1 MSKRVISVILILI
14 VVGGI
19 GLLAYNKATKD
30 HQRNQKAQS
39 VKSSRNSALL
49 VDGYVVKP
57 ENLPNTII
65 TTGSLLSNE
74 FTEIRPEMSGRI
86 THIYFKEG
94 AYVKKGDLLVKLF
107 DGDLQAQMEQLEIQL
122 SLADTTLLR
131 QKKLLEINGISRQ
144 TVDVSQ
150 NQVAAYKAQVD
161 YYKAEISKTVIRA
174 PFSGRLGLRQVS
186 EGAIVSPSTLVTKI
200 YQNNPLKLEFSVPE
214 RYSDQTKIGDHVS
227 FTTAAHVKDTFRG
240 TVYAINPGIDPD
252 SRTLSM
258 RAHVK
263 NDKNLLTPGAFA
275 SVSIDLRE
283 IDNALLVP
291 TQSLI
296 PTTKD
301 DQVVV
306 SRNGKANFVSVKT
319 GIRTKDKVQIL
330 SGIQPGDTVLT
341 TGILQVHPESELQF
355 LSITDGE

>member
-1 MSKRVISVILILI
+1 MSKRVISIILILI
-14 VVGGI
+14 VVGGV
-19 GLLAYNKATKD
+19 GLLAYNKAAKD

-39 VKSSRNSALL
+39 VKSSKKSALL

-65 TTGSLLSNE
+65 TTGSLQSNE

-94 AYVKKGDLLVKLF
+94 AYTKKGDLLVKLF
-107 DGDLQAQMEQLEIQL
+107 DGDLQAQMEQLEVQL
-122 SLADTTLLR
+122 SLADTTLAR

-150 NQVAAYKAQVD
+150 NQVASFKAQVD
-161 YYKAEISKTVIRA
+161 YYKAEISKTEIRA

-186 EGAIVSPSTLVTKI
+186 EGAIVSPTTLVTKI

-227 FTTAAHVKDTFRG
+227 FTTSAHAKDTFSG
-240 TVYAINPGIDPD
+240 TVYAINPGIEPD
-252 SRTLSM
+252 SRTLTM
-258 RAHVK
+258 RAHVS
-263 NDKNLLTPGAFA
+263 NNKNLLTPGAFA

-306 SRNGKANFVSVKT
+306 SRNGKAQFVSVKT
-319 GIRTKDKVQIL
+319 GMRTKDKVQIL
-330 SGIQPGDTVLT
+330 SGIQSGDTVLT
-341 TGILQVHPESELQF
+341 TGILQVQPESELQF
-355 LSITDGE
+355 LSINDGE

>member
-1 MSKRVISVILILI
+1 MSKRIISIILILI
-14 VVGGI
+14 VVGVI

-30 HQRNQKAQS
+30 RQLNMKAQS
-39 VKSSRNSALL
+39 AKSSRAAALL
-49 VDGYVVKP
+49 VDGYVVKS
-57 ENLPNTII
+57 ESLPNTII
-65 TTGSLLSNE
+65 TTGSLQSNE

-94 AYVKKGDLLVKLF
+94 AYAKKGDLLVKLF
-107 DGDLQAQMEQLEIQL
+107 DGDLEAQMEQLKIQL
-122 SLADTTLLR
+122 ALADTTLER
-131 QKKLLEINGISRQ
+131 QQKLLEINGISRQ

-150 NQVAAYKAQVD
+150 NQVASYKAQID
-161 YYKAEISKTVIRA
+161 YYEAEISKTEIRA

-186 EGAIVSPSTLVTKI
+186 EGAIVSPTTLVTKI

-227 FTTAAHVKDTFRG
+227 FTTSAHIRDTFSG

-252 SRTLSM
+252 SRTLTM

-263 NDKNLLTPGAFA
+263 NDKDLLTPGAFA
-275 SVSIDLRE
+275 SVRIDLKE
-283 IDNALLVP
+283 IDNALMVP

-301 DQVVV
+301 DQLVI
-306 SRNGKANFVSVKT
+306 SKDGKAQFVSVKT
-319 GIRTKDKVQIL
+319 GMRTKDKVQIL
-330 SGIQPGDTVLT
+330 SGIQAGDTVLT
-341 TGILQVHPESELQF
+341 TGILQVQPEAELQF